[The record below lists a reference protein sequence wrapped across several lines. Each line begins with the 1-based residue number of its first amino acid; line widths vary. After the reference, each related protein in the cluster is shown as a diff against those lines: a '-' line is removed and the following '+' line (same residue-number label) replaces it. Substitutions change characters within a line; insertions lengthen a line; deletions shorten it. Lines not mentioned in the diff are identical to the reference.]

1 MISNNM
7 YSRINIIGKAANAS
21 LLRQQVISENIAN
34 VDTPGYKRKEVM
46 FEGALQE
53 ALMAHNKLSDIEMN
67 TLTPKIQIDKTDLS
81 YREDGNN
88 VNIDTEMTELTKK
101 NQIKFNVLID
111 ELSKN
116 FSRIQTVLNR

>member
-88 VNIDTEMTELTKK
+88 VNIDTEMTELTK

>member
-53 ALMAHNKLSDIEMN
+53 ALMAHDKLSDIEMN

-88 VNIDTEMTELTKK
+88 VNIDTEMTELTK